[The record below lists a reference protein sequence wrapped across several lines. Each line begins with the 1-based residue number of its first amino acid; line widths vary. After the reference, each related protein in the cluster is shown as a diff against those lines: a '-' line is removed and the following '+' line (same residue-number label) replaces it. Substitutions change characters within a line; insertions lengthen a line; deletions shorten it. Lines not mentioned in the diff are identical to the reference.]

1 MDTSMTFKDFG
12 IKMEKAFYGS
22 THGKNGGEGEWY
34 YQIKGS

>member
-22 THGKNGGEGEWY
+22 RHGKNGGEGEGC
-34 YQIKGS
+34 YQSKGS